1 MTCHYQ
7 DLDSASGWSWRVGN
21 LIQPIKSTTQIW
33 IVTRHQYRISALVSQ
48 TSFGGETSGCVA
60 KCQLF
65 SQANSKTTLKVF
77 LRTVFFLKTHLNLPF
92 AMKKN
97 CQEIHKYNETS
108 GTGIKF
114 QCFRLRFNLVCNNT
128 NFLIEFLKSTSLQ
141 FAVMLKTRRT
151 LHLYRERLKGEL

>member
-1 MTCHYQ
+1 MNFLRSFVRLHLAGKPV
-7 DLDSASGWSWRVGN
+7 DASQNVNCFLR
-21 LIQPIKSTTQIW
+21 LIQIPHSKC
-33 IVTRHQYRISALVSQ
+33 
-48 TSFGGETSGCVA
+48 SFE
-60 KCQLF
+60 LF
-65 SQANSKTTLKVF
+65 
-77 LRTVFFLKTHLNLPF
+77 FFLKTHLNLPF